1 VGANF
6 EIVNIYWTDHLGHS
20 GAAQWNAAQSASS
33 GSVSFTAEVPVQ
45 PAVNRIT
52 IMAVDSRNQ
61 SGAAQ
66 LAVYSDASGGPAPSV
81 IGTGFW
87 NAMPVTYPIID
98 GQAVV
103 DGDIVLGTAANWPL
117 PNRHIPA

>member
-1 VGANF
+1 
-6 EIVNIYWTDHLGHS
+6 VNIYWTDHLGHS
-20 GAAQWNAAQSASS
+20 GAAQWNAAQSVRP
-33 GSVSFTAEVPVQ
+33 G
-45 PAVNRIT
+45 VNRIT
-52 IMAVDSRNQ
+52 IVAVDSRNQ

-87 NAMPVTYPIID
+87 NAMPVTYSIID